1 MLVGGGGWSVYPCY
15 VICHSAFGARVCA
28 LVSGLGVYC
37 EIIFTRSRVLVFAV
51 FPSCVGG
58 REICFV
64 EELGL

>member
-1 MLVGGGGWSVYPCY
+1 MG
-15 VICHSAFGARVCA
+15 VCV
-28 LVSGLGVYC
+28 LVSGLGVYY
-37 EIIFTRSRVLVFAV
+37 EIIFTRSRILVLV

>member
-1 MLVGGGGWSVYPCY
+1 MVFSCPCY
-15 VICHSAFGARVCA
+15 VICHSAYGAGVCA

-37 EIIFTRSRVLVFAV
+37 EIIFTRSRVLVLV

-58 REICFV
+58 REIRFV